1 MYCGFEYRIMLALR
15 SQLVKIPLPKN
26 DFLPVAEVKHR
37 ERERGKKARKERSEK
52 ERERERESERGR
64 GEGGRGGGRER

>member
-15 SQLVKIPLPKN
+15 SQLVKIPLPEN

-37 ERERGKKARKERSEK
+37 ERERGEKARGKNGAREGR
-52 ERERERESERGR
+52 RERQRAR
-64 GEGGRGGGRER
+64 